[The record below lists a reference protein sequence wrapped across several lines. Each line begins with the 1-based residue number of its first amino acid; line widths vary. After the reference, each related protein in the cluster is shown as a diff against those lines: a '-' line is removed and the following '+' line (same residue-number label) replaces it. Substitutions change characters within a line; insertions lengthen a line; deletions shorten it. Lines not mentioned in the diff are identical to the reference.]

1 MALVKEYHSRRR
13 YYIRELQNQSRR
25 RHRRQRQLLPLLFS
39 AS

>member
-13 YYIRELQNQSRR
+13 YYVGELQNQSRR
-25 RHRRQRQLLPLLFS
+25 RYYRQRQLLPLLVS